1 MYKGIVFAAGL
12 AAVLFATAAS
22 AQMDEIVVTGARIA
36 EYDATSVP
44 HVVLVKRADFLI
56 TRVRVSCDTRDAK
69 QRRTE
74 LETTLRSMIR
84 AARGSSIKLSVE
96 QDDIITDFDE
106 TKFDTVIGPD
116 TRPDTSV
123 VGIIV
128 KTAISKDDTYE
139 NATARIKAFVKATP
153 LSGRTEILGAGASWD
168 LTIVGPEQYRTT
180 LIKKIAQD
188 SNDTVTAFGGSYGI
202 SVQGLQRPIEWY
214 QSAPLDLSLFIRY
227 TLTMEPATR

>member
-1 MYKGIVFAAGL
+1 MYKGIAFAAAL

-22 AQMDEIVVTGARIA
+22 AQLEEVVVTGARIS

-56 TRVRVSCDTRDAK
+56 TRVQVSCDTRDAK
-69 QRRTE
+69 QRRAE
-74 LETTLRSMIR
+74 LETTLRNMIR

-96 QDDIITDFDE
+96 QDDIITEFDE
-106 TKFDTVIGPD
+106 TKFDTVIGPG
-116 TRPDTSV
+116 TRPDTSA

-139 NATARIKAFVKATP
+139 NATARIKAFIKATP
-153 LSGRTEILGAGASWD
+153 LAGRTEILGAASWD

-188 SNDTVTAFGGSYGI
+188 SNDTVTAFGGGYGI

-227 TLTMEPATR
+227 TLTMEPAAR